1 MKSKN
6 HPRLLCAAGLISLAI
21 TAAAT
26 AAPYTWSGGTST
38 WTNATVTGW
47 NGGIPLA
54 GDTATI
60 NSGQVNF
67 ANHDTS
73 KMSWPM

>member
-26 AAPYTWSGGTST
+26 AADRTWGGGNLLYNDTS
-38 WTNATVTGW
+38 ATGW
-47 NGGIPLA
+47 DGTAPLA
-54 GDTATI
+54 GDTGTI

>member
-1 MKSKN
+1 MKSKKS
-6 HPRLLCAAGLISLAI
+6 PRLLFAAGLISLAA
-21 TAAAT
+21 TAS

-38 WTNATVTGW
+38 WTNPTVTGW

-60 NSGQVNF
+60 SSGQVNF